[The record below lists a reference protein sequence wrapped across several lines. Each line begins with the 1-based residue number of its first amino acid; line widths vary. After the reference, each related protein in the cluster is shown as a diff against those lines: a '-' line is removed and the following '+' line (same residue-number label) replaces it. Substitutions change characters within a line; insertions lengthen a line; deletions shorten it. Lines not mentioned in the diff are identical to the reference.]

1 MAITVDPE
9 AIPQDDIGGEI
20 VLAQVDPTTYAIT
33 GFTTGTTLVDIKDI
47 AFSDVVQTADKAE
60 KKNEQGEVR
69 RVSYK
74 YNLMTTGE
82 IMQGD
87 KGTLDFMAS
96 SVKDTAW
103 LEFKKTGQVAGLDQ
117 WYVKIVNITPQLK
130 ISRGQGNTN
139 TPYESVG
146 ITPQVSVTYLAST
159 LATLVTLLSLTDFPT
174 GPVTITPASGF
185 EIQEGT
191 F

>member
-33 GFTTGTTLVDIKDI
+33 GFATGTTLVDIKDI
-47 AFSDVVQTADKAE
+47 ALSDVVQTADKSE
-60 KKNEQGEVR
+60 KKNEQGETR

-96 SVKDTAW
+96 STKDTAW
-103 LEFKKTGQVAGLDQ
+103 LEFKKTGQVAGQDQ

-146 ITPQVSVTYLAST
+146 IFPQTAVTYTAT
-159 LATLVTLLSLTDFPT
+159 ILATLIALLTLTDFPT
-174 GPVTITPASGF
+174 AAVTIPVSEGF
-185 EIQEGT
+185 AIAEGA